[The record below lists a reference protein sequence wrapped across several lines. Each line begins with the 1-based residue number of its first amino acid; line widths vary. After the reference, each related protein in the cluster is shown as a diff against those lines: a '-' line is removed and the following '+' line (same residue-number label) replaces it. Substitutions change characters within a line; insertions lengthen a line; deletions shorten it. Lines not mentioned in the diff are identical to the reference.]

1 MKNKEKHIDF
11 LINLAADRLAVTK
24 DGKVGWCSKTFCENC
39 IFDKGYAQDDLDS
52 CEQRA
57 RKWLEEEYFNFSEE
71 EKVILKGLAQDY
83 KYIVRDEESIIV
95 SQEPIKFK
103 KSSPNFILSG
113 NSAILPIIDDLKWLK
128 NHRLY
133 SIRKVTNGIRRI

>member
-39 IFDKGYAQDDLDS
+39 IFDKDYAQDYLDS

-83 KYIVRDEESIIV
+83 KYIVRDEENIV
-95 SQEPIKFK
+95 VCKKPIKVQRFGFA
-103 KSSPNFILSG
+103 SAVEYTTLRLG
-113 NSAILPIIDDLKWLK
+113 NALKTLENHKAYSLK
-128 NHRLY
+128 ELV
-133 SIRKVTNGIRRI
+133 KE